1 MLTLSFFHFFS
12 HFFQCIEATKNISAK
27 HDEEDDNDLFT
38 KSLQAKW
45 FNSLS
50 NTLVSDISG
59 SLKNNRGAFD
69 PKVLVQKMI
78 DVLREESTGGGPE
91 VNDLFYEGLEEL
103 KTDPDFSTIM
113 TEFDDALNGRQD
125 MMTIG
130 LLAGYFFKT
139 DISCVILLHEKFL
152 QFDWLR
158 AVVFQLNLKYLHVKI
173 TNLLQVVI

>member
-1 MLTLSFFHFFS
+1 MNSVNTFFS
-12 HFFQCIEATKNISAK
+12 YFFQYIEATKNISAK

-78 DVLREESTGGGPE
+78 DVLREESAGGGPE

-113 TEFDDALNGRQD
+113 TEFDDALNGRKN

-130 LLAGYFFKT
+130 LLVGRYFFSIGNSMICS
-139 DISCVILLHEKFL
+139 DI
-152 QFDWLR
+152 
-158 AVVFQLNLKYLHVKI
+158 
-173 TNLLQVVI
+173 

>member
-1 MLTLSFFHFFS
+1 MNSVNTFFS
-12 HFFQCIEATKNISAK
+12 YFFQCIGATKNISAK

-78 DVLREESTGGGPE
+78 DVLREESADGGPE

-113 TEFDDALNGRQD
+113 TEFDDALNGRKN

-130 LLAGYFFKT
+130 LLVGRYFFSIGNSMICS
-139 DISCVILLHEKFL
+139 DIWHKYHE
-152 QFDWLR
+152 
-158 AVVFQLNLKYLHVKI
+158 
-173 TNLLQVVI
+173 

>member
-1 MLTLSFFHFFS
+1 MGGTRL
-12 HFFQCIEATKNISAK
+12 FFQCIEATKNISAK

-38 KSLQAKW
+38 KSLQAKCR

-78 DVLREESTGGGPE
+78 DVLREESAGGGPE
-91 VNDLFYEGLEEL
+91 VNDLFYESLEEL
-103 KTDPDFSTIM
+103 KTDPDFRTIV
-113 TEFDDALNGRQD
+113 TEFDDTLNGRKN

-130 LLAGYFFKT
+130 LLVGRYFFSIGNSMICR
-139 DISCVILLHEKFL
+139 DIWHKYHE
-152 QFDWLR
+152 
-158 AVVFQLNLKYLHVKI
+158 
-173 TNLLQVVI
+173 

>member
-1 MLTLSFFHFFS
+1 M
-12 HFFQCIEATKNISAK
+12 
-27 HDEEDDNDLFT
+27 FT

-78 DVLREESTGGGPE
+78 DVLREESAGGGPE

-113 TEFDDALNGRQD
+113 TEFDDALNGRKN

-130 LLAGYFFKT
+130 LLVGRYFFSIGNSMICSDIWHKYHEGYFE
-139 DISCVILLHEKFL
+139 IVIRNFTS
-152 QFDWLR
+152 R
-158 AVVFQLNLKYLHVKI
+158 
-173 TNLLQVVI
+173 

>member
-1 MLTLSFFHFFS
+1 MALVNSVNTFFS
-12 HFFQCIEATKNISAK
+12 YFFQCIEATKNISAK

-78 DVLREESTGGGPE
+78 DVLREESAGGGPE
-91 VNDLFYEGLEEL
+91 VNDLFYESLEEL
-103 KTDPDFSTIM
+103 KTDPDFRTIM
-113 TEFDDALNGRQD
+113 TEFDDALNGRKN

-130 LLAGYFFKT
+130 LLVGRYFFSIGNSMICS
-139 DISCVILLHEKFL
+139 DIWHKYHERYFEIVIRNFTS
-152 QFDWLR
+152 R
-158 AVVFQLNLKYLHVKI
+158 
-173 TNLLQVVI
+173 

>member
-1 MLTLSFFHFFS
+1 MNSVNTFFS
-12 HFFQCIEATKNISAK
+12 YFFQCIEATKNISAK

-91 VNDLFYEGLEEL
+91 VNDLFYESLEEL
-103 KTDPDFSTIM
+103 KTDPDFSAIM
-113 TEFDDALNGRQD
+113 TEFDDALNGRQN

>member
-1 MLTLSFFHFFS
+1 MNSVNTFFS
-12 HFFQCIEATKNISAK
+12 YFFQCIEATKNISAK

-78 DVLREESTGGGPE
+78 DVLREESAGGGPE

-113 TEFDDALNGRQD
+113 TEFDDALNGRKN

-130 LLAGYFFKT
+130 LLVGRYFFSIGNSMICS
-139 DISCVILLHEKFL
+139 DIWHE
-152 QFDWLR
+152 
-158 AVVFQLNLKYLHVKI
+158 YHE
-173 TNLLQVVI
+173 

>member
-1 MLTLSFFHFFS
+1 MEVFKALVNSVNTFFS

-78 DVLREESTGGGPE
+78 DVLREESAGGGPE
-91 VNDLFYEGLEEL
+91 VNDLFYESLEEL

-113 TEFDDALNGRQD
+113 TEFDDALNGRKN

-130 LLAGYFFKT
+130 LLVGRYFFSIGNSMICS
-139 DISCVILLHEKFL
+139 DI
-152 QFDWLR
+152 
-158 AVVFQLNLKYLHVKI
+158 
-173 TNLLQVVI
+173 

>member
-1 MLTLSFFHFFS
+1 M
-12 HFFQCIEATKNISAK
+12 
-27 HDEEDDNDLFT
+27 FT

-78 DVLREESTGGGPE
+78 DVLREESAGGGPE
-91 VNDLFYEGLEEL
+91 VNDLFYESLEEL

-113 TEFDDALNGRQD
+113 TEFDDALNGRKN

-130 LLAGYFFKT
+130 LLVGRYFFSIGNSMICG
-139 DISCVILLHEKFL
+139 DI
-152 QFDWLR
+152 
-158 AVVFQLNLKYLHVKI
+158 
-173 TNLLQVVI
+173 